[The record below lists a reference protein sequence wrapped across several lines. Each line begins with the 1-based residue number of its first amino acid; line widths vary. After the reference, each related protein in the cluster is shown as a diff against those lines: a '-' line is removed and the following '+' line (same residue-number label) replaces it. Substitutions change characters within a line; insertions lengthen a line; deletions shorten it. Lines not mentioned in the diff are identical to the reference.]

1 MTERTV
7 LRETRALQEDDAIS
21 ITSTQEEEYT
31 SDQEFLV
38 ERVLAEKRDAN
49 NKVSY
54 LIFWAGYP
62 EEKSTWEPRNN
73 IQDPAILEAW
83 EERKGQEA
91 AGTKPAFDLHGFNS
105 RLAKIGLA
113 RVERHQLRKAK
124 RRRLGIQASSSSE
137 EDGGNTDSDSS
148 EAVESNELP
157 GDDIV
162 VKRNAE
168 QPFRSQNEERTA
180 RDPDETSDIEPYR
193 TRPSTEVQSEDESDS
208 SSLDNDFIVG
218 DKKKAQRKALQALR
232 QRREQSLRKVIKD
245 DGSKVSGDEDKY
257 AAEKTLDVS
266 TLMRVLLVP
275 DSYIVESSCQRH
287 ANFLSWLLMSNLLGS
302 KSSSKL
308 IIPCRLKLKRHQKLW
323 PLESLHQ
330 RMFLQTNNRRKPAN
344 LTLQLQMPLL

>member
-83 EERKGQEA
+83 EECKGQEA

-105 RLAKIGLA
+105 RLAKIELA

-124 RRRLGIQASSSSE
+124 RRRLGIPASSSE
-137 EDGGNTDSDSS
+137 EDAGNTDDSDSS

-162 VKRNAE
+162 AKRNAE

-180 RDPDETSDIEPYR
+180 RDPDFETSDIEPYPR
-193 TRPSTEVQSEDESDS
+193 RLSTEAQSEDESDS
-208 SSLDNDFIVG
+208 SSLDNDFLVG
-218 DKKKAQRKALQALR
+218 DKKKAQRKALQTIR
-232 QRREQSLRKVIKD
+232 QRREQSLRKVLKD

-257 AAEKTLDVS
+257 AAERTLDVS
-266 TLMRVLLVP
+266 TMMRVLVVP
-275 DSYIVESSCQRH
+275 DSDIVESSCQRH
-287 ANFLSWLLMSNLLGS
+287 ANFLSWLLM
-302 KSSSKL
+302 
-308 IIPCRLKLKRHQKLW
+308 LK
-323 PLESLHQ
+323 
-330 RMFLQTNNRRKPAN
+330 
-344 LTLQLQMPLL
+344 